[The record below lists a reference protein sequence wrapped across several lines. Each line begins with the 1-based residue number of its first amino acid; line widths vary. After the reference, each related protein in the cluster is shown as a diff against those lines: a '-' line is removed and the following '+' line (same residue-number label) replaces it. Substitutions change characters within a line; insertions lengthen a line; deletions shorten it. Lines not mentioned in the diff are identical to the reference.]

1 MQLSLQRRLS
11 ACCSIIWSWETCISQ
26 SVSPWHFNAH
36 VLNVPFSAGVDL
48 GQANLPASQLDNTD
62 AASFASG
69 FSDASTADA
78 AGSVYDLGQR
88 SPAALFKSPSA
99 SFGDTDAAGGYEPT
113 MSPGAFQAAMAA
125 GILAA
130 QGPATNSN
138 QQAAHAPLDTPQNS
152 GTAAAAWVMAIEPV
166 ASSRM
171 RPVEAHEGPFTPSSI
186 ASNSVA
192 SSKPNLA
199 AGFDSAAVS
208 RQHAVDP
215 ATPVS
220 KATLIADS
228 AVSRT
233 GADAGS
239 PAAESTNA
247 VHDSI
252 SQSPEAASMVS
263 AEAEADVAP
272 QSEQKTSRDN
282 VTLQS
287 QLSAAAAPSDAAS
300 TSTAAADVA
309 SAATGEPAST
319 QMAEIAEVS
328 DQAQTS
334 ASGTELTSVE
344 QPADAQLSS
353 AISVGPAITNTV
365 TSPELSTSPADAR
378 PGKSLFSAVSKRPA
392 EVSCVCSAHLSMLY
406 AEFFITYL
414 LHVYAIV

>member
-1 MQLSLQRRLS
+1 
-11 ACCSIIWSWETCISQ
+11 
-26 SVSPWHFNAH
+26 

-48 GQANLPASQLDNTD
+48 GQANLPSSQLDNTD

-88 SPAALFKSPSA
+88 SPAALFMSPSA

-130 QGPATNSN
+130 QGSAPNSN
-138 QQAAHAPLDTPQNS
+138 QQAAYASLDTPQNS
-152 GTAAAAWVMAIEPV
+152 GTAAAALVLATEPV
-166 ASSRM
+166 ADSRM
-171 RPVEAHEGPFTPSSI
+171 GPVEAREGGTPSSI

-215 ATPVS
+215 VTPVS

-228 AVSRT
+228 AVSKT
-233 GADAGS
+233 HADAGS

-247 VHDSI
+247 VDDSI
-252 SQSPEAASMVS
+252 SQSPEAASKVS
-263 AEAEADVAP
+263 AEAEADIVP
-272 QSEQKTSRDN
+272 QSEQKTLRDD

-287 QLSAAAAPSDAAS
+287 QLSAAAAPSDADS
-300 TSTAAADVA
+300 TSTTAADVA
-309 SAATGEPAST
+309 SAANGEPAST

-334 ASGTELTSVE
+334 AMGTELTSAE
-344 QPADAQLSS
+344 QPVGAQLSS
-353 AISVGPAITNTV
+353 ATSVGSAVTTAV
-365 TSPELSTSPADAR
+365 TSTELSASLANER

-392 EVSCVCSAHLSMLY
+392 EVSCMCSS
-406 AEFFITYL
+406 
-414 LHVYAIV
+414 